1 MLKGTAK
8 TPELKS
14 KVVAKWHV
22 CQNLV
27 EAYKQF
33 DSDKSWVTAR

>member
-1 MLKGTAK
+1 MLKGKAK

-27 EAYKQF
+27 VAHK
-33 DSDKSWVTAR
+33 